1 MKARAARLDKNNK
14 EDGMPLSKPAAT
26 ETDANVLERLL
37 RARHSCRGFK
47 ADQLPDALIERM
59 FAIAQRTASW
69 CNSQPWKVV
78 VTRGA
83 ETERFRQALMAHAA
97 AHAPTP
103 DIPYP
108 GEYRGVYLERR
119 RECGFQLYD
128 SVGVPKGDKAG
139 GMKQVFENFRLFG
152 APHVAII
159 HSDKAL
165 GPYGAVD
172 CGAYVANLLTAAEAL
187 GLGAIAQAAV
197 ASQGALLHDHFG
209 IPDDRQIVCG
219 VSFGYEDKSHPAN
232 AFRTSRA
239 DLADVIDWVG

>member
-1 MKARAARLDKNNK
+1 MAMPQAA
-14 EDGMPLSKPAAT
+14 PSHP
-26 ETDANVLERLL
+26 DADAFERLL
-37 RARHSCRGFK
+37 RARHSCRAFR
-47 ADQLPDALIERM
+47 PDPVPRALIERM

-78 VTRGA
+78 VTHGA
-83 ETERFRQALMAHAA
+83 ETERFRQALMAHAQT
-97 AHAPTP
+97 HAPTP

-108 GEYRGVYLERR
+108 GEYRGVYLDRR

-152 APHVAII
+152 APHVAIV
-159 HSDKAL
+159 HSEKAL

-197 ASQGALLHDHFG
+197 ASQGALLHEHFG
-209 IPDDRQIVCG
+209 IGDDRQIVCG
-219 VSFGYEDKSHPAN
+219 VSFGYEDESHPAN
-232 AFRTSRA
+232 GFRTSRA
-239 DLADVIDWVG
+239 DLKDVIDWAGEGA

>member
-1 MKARAARLDKNNK
+1 MTALPQAA
-14 EDGMPLSKPAAT
+14 PSHP
-26 ETDANVLERLL
+26 DADVFERLL
-37 RARHSCRGFK
+37 RARHSCRGFR
-47 ADQLPDALIERM
+47 PDPVPRALIERL

-69 CNSQPWKVV
+69 CNSQPWKVI

-97 AHAPTP
+97 SHAPTP

-108 GEYRGVYLERR
+108 GEYRGVYLDRR

-152 APHVAII
+152 APHVAIV
-159 HSDKAL
+159 HSEKAL

-172 CGAYVANLLTAAEAL
+172 CGAYVANLLTAAQAL

-197 ASQGALLHDHFG
+197 ASQGALLHEHFG
-209 IPDDRQIVCG
+209 IGDDRQIVCG
-219 VSFGYEDKSHPAN
+219 VSFGYEDESHPAN
-232 AFRTSRA
+232 GFRTSRA
-239 DLADVIDWVG
+239 DLKDVIDWAGEGA